1 MAPKKQ
7 TKKTDK
13 IPRTPPEKPSL
24 KKKAQILHS
33 QSVAAAAIS
42 THYQKQKKLAE
53 DLMVVACGNYEKAL
67 KDAYDKMDSRR
78 RSRDAAFKIWDE
90 CDDSTKL
97 DKENAYKYA
106 KTYHLESVE
115 DVRALKAWWDQEGKA
130 KAEEMEKNK
139 TETEIHLEYQL
150 EQRRRDLWYDAAA
163 HRNAEKETECVERR
177 MQMATNALERAR
189 IRLENTRTD
198 VARIAT
204 ELESERAKK
213 LGNE

>member
-139 TETEIHLEYQL
+139 TETEKRLEYQL
-150 EQRRRDLWYDAAA
+150 ERRQRDLWYDAAVL
-163 HRNAEKETECVERR
+163 RNAEKET
-177 MQMATNALERAR
+177 ERAR
-189 IRLENTRTD
+189 IRLENTRAD

-213 LGNE
+213 SGVE